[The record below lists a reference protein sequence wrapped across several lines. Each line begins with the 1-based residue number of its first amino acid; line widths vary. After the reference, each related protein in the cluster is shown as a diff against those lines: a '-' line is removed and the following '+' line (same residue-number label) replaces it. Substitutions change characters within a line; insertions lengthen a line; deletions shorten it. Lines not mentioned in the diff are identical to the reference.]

1 MVRLYDIQE
10 SYGLDVVFSSLLEI
24 LLKIYL
30 SDIFDKNKT
39 DNVRILNEHP
49 FFTLLIHLNDNTEL
63 NQYVLVKGA
72 QEILRY
78 LATVPSMKRAF
89 EGLSFPE
96 ELNLHGKIDLI
107 ISLIKGLSEI
117 DEFHELVSIKS
128 EKMQQLTKEKTEL
141 VAQLKVD

>member
-63 NQYVLVKGA
+63 NQYVRVKGA

-117 DEFHELVSIKS
+117 D
-128 EKMQQLTKEKTEL
+128 
-141 VAQLKVD
+141 

>member
-1 MVRLYDIQE
+1 M
-10 SYGLDVVFSSLLEI
+10 
-24 LLKIYL
+24 
-30 SDIFDKNKT
+30 
-39 DNVRILNEHP
+39 RILNEHP
-49 FFTLLIHLNDNTEL
+49 FFTLLIHLNDNSEL

-89 EGLSFPE
+89 EGLAFPE